1 MNIYLTINI
10 LNVQLSKIV
19 STTAFKVKK
28 KEAKMTIFFSFL
40 LLKCDNLM
48 QHDSKMYILGGYL
61 TVAGRDMT
69 FERVTQEAAGKLLQT

>member
-1 MNIYLTINI
+1 
-10 LNVQLSKIV
+10 
-19 STTAFKVKK
+19 
-28 KEAKMTIFFSFL
+28 MTIFFSFL